1 MALADHT
8 HPEAATKADISD
20 RFGDLRREFRGL
32 RTEFAG
38 LRTEFA
44 GLRTEF
50 GNLKAEVAEL
60 RGRVDL
66 LTWVVGIGFT
76 ALIATS
82 AVFRYVG

>member
-20 RFGDLRREFRGL
+20 RFGDLRTEFR
-32 RTEFAG
+32 G

-76 ALIATS
+76 ALIAMS